1 MLDPEHGRRA
11 AREAPTMLQRAKI
24 KLTMTQLGKL
34 QAAIAGHADGRVS
47 DDPTI
52 GTCWDADR
60 LDLRRV
66 AIVPKTGLMSTNPAK
81 GSAAF

>member
-1 MLDPEHGRRA
+1 MSVIVRDDGFHADDYTGS
-11 AREAPTMLQRAKI
+11 
-24 KLTMTQLGKL
+24 
-34 QAAIAGHADGRVS
+34 AAIEAFRGSKRVDVVILFPDGRVS